1 MKSFKKEGGKKRCQV
16 KVIVIEMYIDFDKSK
31 TDHEVD
37 VFNFA
42 CYLIEYVYHTGTMHY
57 SFREMAINLLRYS
70 LL

>member
-1 MKSFKKEGGKKRCQV
+1 
-16 KVIVIEMYIDFDKSK
+16 MYIDFDKSK

-42 CYLIEYVYHTGTMHY
+42 CYLIEYVYHTGTMDY

>member
-1 MKSFKKEGGKKRCQV
+1 MHGLHPTLFYLVRNIIIVNVLKTGTHQNERALKKRGEKKSCQV

-42 CYLIEYVYHTGTMHY
+42 C
-57 SFREMAINLLRYS
+57 
-70 LL
+70 